1 MANHVKPRSTAQ
13 TAISVS
19 LTRELL
25 ARIDVRAGALGLTR
39 SRYIAVV
46 AQQDIDKGGPLTI
59 AAEDESEP
67 TAQIDLTPAALDFLK
82 LAVPALTQYQDTHGQ
97 CPTPNVPEAI
107 PETDLWKYFLTQR
120 EQILKDKW
128 IQSRNAGFDIGMER
142 AIRDWLQKNQDLWAI
157 SQADDTQAAQPNPTP
172 SS

>member
-97 CPTPNVPEAI
+97 CPTPNLPEAI
-107 PETDLWKYFLTQR
+107 ADTELWEYFLTQR

-157 SQADDTQAAQPNPTP
+157 PQDDAEAPPA
-172 SS
+172 SSPPP